1 MTYTIRRGAPTD
13 LKAIHKIYAYY
24 ALNSSITLLV
34 YAPNIKYIE
43 KAYKTSMSR
52 HMPYLVAV
60 AGATAPVN
68 STQPATN
75 TTDDRADSY
84 TQPSDTTDIPTL
96 HQDTSSQ
103 ESTGTEVVLG
113 YAHVV
118 PLHAD
123 KAGYGPAVELTMY
136 LHPSYVNFGIGS
148 ALLSALEL
156 QLREKPILVFEEGYE
171 GDGTERLAEV
181 MVSRVSSD
189 LERDFE
195 GVRMKNDGDAQWP
208 VWKAQGEKNRDW
220 YLRKG
225 FEQVGRMRGVGEKFG
240 KK

>member
-13 LKAIHKIYAYY
+13 LKAIHKIYTYY

-34 YAPNIKYIE
+34 HAPNIKYIE
-43 KAYKTSMSR
+43 KAYETSIAR

-60 AGATAPVN
+60 AGATAPLD
-68 STQPATN
+68 STQPAINATN
-75 TTDDRADSY
+75 DRADSY
-84 TQPSDTTDIPTL
+84 TQSQDTTNLPAP
-96 HQDTSSQ
+96 HQDTNSQ
-103 ESTGTEVVLG
+103 GSTDTEAILG

-136 LHPSYVNFGIGS
+136 LHPSYINFGIGS

-156 QLREKPILVFEEGYE
+156 NLREKPILVFEEGYE

-189 LERDFE
+189 LERGFE
-195 GVRMKNDGDAQWP
+195 GVRMENDGDAHWP
-208 VWKAQGEKNRDW
+208 VWKAQGEKNREW

-225 FEQVGRMRGVGEKFG
+225 FEEVGRMKGVGEKFG